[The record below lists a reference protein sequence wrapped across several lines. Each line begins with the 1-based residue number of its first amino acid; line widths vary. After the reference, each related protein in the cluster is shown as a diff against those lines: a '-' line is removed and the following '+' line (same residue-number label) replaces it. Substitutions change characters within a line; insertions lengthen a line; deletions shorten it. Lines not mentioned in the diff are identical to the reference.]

1 MYSGV
6 VYCWKNK
13 INGKRYIGQTCHEEK
28 RKERHLQLSQKKF
41 GGLSSFHT
49 ALREYGVEN
58 FMYEVLFRCELADK
72 KELRKILDYQEKYF
86 IEKYNSY
93 HTEYGYNETVNGQ
106 FEKNSTNNANNENKK
121 LRLKNRKRKIEIE
134 KDGKIIK
141 VYKEPKETKKQKQ
154 ERIEREAAAEWIGN
168 LCNALGVPM
177 ASFEMVKPDIRPNKD

>member
-1 MYSGV
+1 
-6 VYCWKNK
+6 
-13 INGKRYIGQTCHEEK
+13 
-28 RKERHLQLSQKKF
+28 
-41 GGLSSFHT
+41 
-49 ALREYGVEN
+49 
-58 FMYEVLFRCELADK
+58 MYEVLFRCELADK